1 MSLPAE
7 RGPQQPRAV
16 REVLQATLFPDYG
29 QTEPSVGFLA
39 RAFIVAT
46 LPHSRPSGNE
56 FTRRNGYYR
65 LTLLAPT
72 EIGLPYGRYPRL
84 ALAWMTTRAVK
95 TKSPYL
101 ELGPSFSKFAQS
113 LGITPTTGPRGSLSG
128 LREQVHRLLG
138 VSLSCHWDTTEAPNM
153 ADRGSKGHT
162 GYNLCY
168 QHQLWWDHAKNEPS
182 WLLLNTDFFNELATR
197 PVPIDM
203 NVIQQ
208 LRAPLE
214 IDLYTWLTW
223 RSIRSSRIARPE
235 LVPWNDLH
243 LQFGSDY
250 ADLRV
255 FKFKV
260 LKHLRTVL
268 RHYSSARLEPTSD
281 GLKLLPYAP
290 HVPRLFPGHNL
301 PINR

>member
-1 MSLPAE
+1 
-7 RGPQQPRAV
+7 
-16 REVLQATLFPDYG
+16 
-29 QTEPSVGFLA
+29 
-39 RAFIVAT
+39 
-46 LPHSRPSGNE
+46 
-56 FTRRNGYYR
+56 
-65 LTLLAPT
+65 
-72 EIGLPYGRYPRL
+72 
-84 ALAWMTTRAVK
+84 
-95 TKSPYL
+95 
-101 ELGPSFSKFAQS
+101 
-113 LGITPTTGPRGSLSG
+113 
-128 LREQVHRLLG
+128 
-138 VSLSCHWDTTEAPNM
+138 
-153 ADRGSKGHT
+153 
-162 GYNLCY
+162 
-168 QHQLWWDHAKNEPS
+168 
-182 WLLLNTDFFNELATR
+182 
-197 PVPIDM
+197 M

-268 RHYSSARLEPTSD
+268 RHYPSARLEPTSD

-301 PINR
+301 PMKR

>member
-16 REVLQATLFPDYG
+16 REVLQATLFPDYEP
-29 QTEPSVGFLA
+29 TEPSVGFLA

-84 ALAWMTTRAVK
+84 ALAWLTTRAVK

-113 LGITPTTGPRGSLSG
+113 LGITPTTGPRGTLSG
-128 LREQVHRLLG
+128 LREQVHRLLS
-138 VSLSCHWDTTEAPNM
+138 VSLSCHWDTTEAPDV

-168 QHQLWWDHAKNEPS
+168 QRQLWWDHAKNEPS

-197 PVPIDM
+197 PF
-203 NVIQQ
+203 
-208 LRAPLE
+208 
-214 IDLYTWLTW
+214 
-223 RSIRSSRIARPE
+223 RS
-235 LVPWNDLH
+235 
-243 LQFGSDY
+243 
-250 ADLRV
+250 
-255 FKFKV
+255 
-260 LKHLRTVL
+260 T
-268 RHYSSARLEPTSD
+268 
-281 GLKLLPYAP
+281 
-290 HVPRLFPGHNL
+290 
-301 PINR
+301 